1 VSVAGSDDLIFDS
14 MSVAYDGVAAISG
27 VSLTVRAGEMVAL
40 LGANGAGKSSLMR
53 AAMGLERGT
62 GMVRLGGEP
71 LEHRPTWDRARRG
84 LAYVPEGRRM
94 FPGLTALEN
103 LEVAA
108 RVPGGVRRKRLDR
121 VVGIFPA
128 LAARLNA
135 RAWTLS
141 GGEQQ
146 MVAIGRA
153 LMQGPRALML
163 DEPSLGLAPT
173 LARAVFT
180 SLRTIAASG
189 VAVLVAEQNVREAL
203 GAADRGIVLARG
215 RVNREGL
222 AAVLAAETD
231 LDALLLA

>member
-1 VSVAGSDDLIFDS
+1 MTVPEPDGLTLESLSVS
-14 MSVAYDGVAAISG
+14 YDGVDAVSD
-27 VSLTVRAGEMVAL
+27 VSLAVRKREIVVL

-53 AAMGLERGT
+53 AAMGLERCSGI
-62 GMVRLGGEP
+62 VRLDGEAFGF
-71 LEHRPTWDRARRG
+71 RPAWDRARRG

-94 FPGLTALEN
+94 FLGLTTREN

-108 RVPGGVRRKRLDR
+108 RAPAAARHRRLDQ
-121 VVGIFPA
+121 VLAIFPA
-128 LAARLNA
+128 LASRLDA

-153 LMQGPRALML
+153 LMQAPRALML

-173 LARAVFT
+173 LAHAVFAA
-180 SLRTIAASG
+180 LRAIADGG

-203 GAADRGIVLARG
+203 GIADRGHVLTRG
-215 RVNREGL
+215 RVCFEGPAPAL
-222 AAVLAAETD
+222 AAKTD
-231 LDALLLA
+231 LNTLLLA